1 MTIRKLIKTAKHTIK
16 RRLRFDPLSRF
27 YKSPVFRQSLK
38 KITKEEVRQI
48 QDELLEQNIY
58 AHVEMTRRR
67 VILKVLRGAE
77 SNKKNG
83 WFLNLILFIL
93 TIATTSVTGALL
105 QGKDPFL
112 SLENLSSGYP
122 YSFALLSILFVHEMG
137 HYLAAR
143 FYNVRVTLPYFI
155 PLLLPAFHPGTMGAF
170 IKMRSAIPGKR
181 ALFDIGV
188 AGPIAGFVLS
198 LIFLIVGFQRLPDAT
213 TVQTIVN
220 QIHPPGNADAV
231 NLYLGHTFM
240 YDALARLYNAAHLPM
255 NEMYHF
261 PFIFAGW
268 FGLFVTAL
276 NLMPIG
282 QLDGG
287 HLTYAMFG
295 DKARKIALA
304 VFALLIGL
312 NFYLISNYN
321 SYIWVLWSVLI
332 LFFIRFRHPPTLND
346 SEKLGV
352 VRIIIGWLSYL
363 IFILCFSPIPFLLT

>member
-1 MTIRKLIKTAKHTIK
+1 MTIRQLISTAKNVING
-16 RRLRFDPLSRF
+16 RLRFDPLSRF
-27 YKSPVFRQSLK
+27 YKSPVFKQSIK
-38 KITKEEVRQI
+38 KITLDEVRQI
-48 QDELLEQNIY
+48 QDDLLEKNIY
-58 AHVEMTRRR
+58 AHVEKGRKRI
-67 VILKVLRGAE
+67 VLKVLRSGSA
-77 SNKKNG
+77 NKKNG
-83 WFLNLILFIL
+83 WFINLILLLL

-112 SLENLSSGYP
+112 SMENLSAGYA

-143 FYNVRVTLPYFI
+143 YYKVRVTLPYFI

-170 IKMRSAIPGKR
+170 IKMRSAIPGKK

-188 AGPIAGFVLS
+188 AGPLAGFFMS
-198 LIFLIVGFQRLPDAT
+198 LVFLISGFQQLPDSVG
-213 TVQTIVN
+213 VQNIIN
-220 QIHPPGNADAV
+220 QIHPAGTGDAI

-240 YDALARLYNAAHLPM
+240 YDALATFFSATHLPM

-304 VFALLIGL
+304 VFAFLIVL

-321 SYIWVLWSVLI
+321 SYIWVLWTILI
-332 LFFIRFRHPPTLND
+332 LVFIRFRHPPTLND
-346 SEKLGV
+346 TEKLGS
-352 VRIIIGWLSYL
+352 VRATIGWISYL
-363 IFILCFSPIPFLLT
+363 IFILCFSPIPFQLI

>member
-1 MTIRKLIKTAKHTIK
+1 MSIRKLIKTAKKTING
-16 RRLRFDPLSRF
+16 RLRFDSLSRF

-38 KITKEEVRQI
+38 KITVEEVRQI
-48 QDELLEQNIY
+48 QNELLKHNIY
-58 AHVEMTRRR
+58 AHVELTRRR
-67 VILKVLRGAE
+67 VILKVLRGGAA
-77 SNKKNG
+77 NKKNG
-83 WFLNLILFIL
+83 WFLNLLLLFL
-93 TIATTSVTGALL
+93 TIGSTSVTGALL

-112 SLENLSSGYP
+112 SIENLSSGYA
-122 YSFALLSILFVHEMG
+122 YSFALLSILLVHEMG

-143 FYNVRVTLPYFI
+143 IYKVRVTLPYFI

-170 IKMRSAIPGKR
+170 IKMRSAIPGKK

-188 AGPIAGFVLS
+188 AGPLAGFVIS
-198 LIFLIVGFQRLPDAT
+198 LVFLITGFQRLPDT
-213 TVQTIVN
+213 IGVQNIIN
-220 QIHPPGNADAV
+220 SIHPVSSGDSI

-240 YDALARLYNAAHLPM
+240 YDGLAKLFNATHLSM

-295 DKARKIALA
+295 DKARKIALI
-304 VFALLIGL
+304 VFAMLIVL

-321 SYIWVLWSVLI
+321 SYIWVLWSILI
-332 LFFIRFRHPPTLND
+332 LVFIRFRHPPTLKD
-346 SEKLGV
+346 QEKLGA
-352 VRIIIGWLSYL
+352 VRIVIGWLSYI
-363 IFILCFSPIPFLLT
+363 IFILCFSPIPFQLI